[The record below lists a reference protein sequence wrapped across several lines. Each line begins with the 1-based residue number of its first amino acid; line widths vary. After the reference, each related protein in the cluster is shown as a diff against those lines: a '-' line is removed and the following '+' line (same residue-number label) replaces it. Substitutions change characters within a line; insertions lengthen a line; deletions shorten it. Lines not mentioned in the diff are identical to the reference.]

1 VAEQLVERLQGMS
14 LLALATVTA
23 DGPPIVGPVGEGFV
37 DSGPLYWRIE
47 AERMFTFAADP
58 GD

>member
-1 VAEQLVERLQGMS
+1 
-14 LLALATVTA
+14 
-23 DGPPIVGPVGEGFV
+23 VGPVGEGFV